1 MFLNFYIFGRI
12 TLIFLSLF
20 KEKRLG
26 WMANIGCPKSRD
38 AFLKDYST
46 KSIVSVVKIFD
57 GKVEKES

>member
-1 MFLNFYIFGRI
+1 MYYI
-12 TLIFLSLF
+12 TLFGIFL
-20 KEKRLG
+20 RY
-26 WMANIGCPKSRD
+26 IGCPKSRD